1 VKRERDEDGVPGE
14 EIGPGDGV
22 EHLACVI
29 DSPGTRVEGDELGGE
44 EVGWCHGRDD
54 EAGVELAAGGKV
66 AGVGAA
72 LDKVAV
78 RPRVRRHGGEPRRQ
92 LHSLFMKGFGGEMG
106 FLAVLSESLLES
118 IFFLHIIIGKTIA
131 IFSRIVRPRDLHSS

>member
-54 EAGVELAAGGKV
+54 EAGVELAARLPESAQRWIRWPYARGSGGTEV
-66 AGVGAA
+66 SHAGSFI
-72 LDKVAV
+72 
-78 RPRVRRHGGEPRRQ
+78 R
-92 LHSLFMKGFGGEMG
+92 
-106 FLAVLSESLLES
+106 
-118 IFFLHIIIGKTIA
+118 
-131 IFSRIVRPRDLHSS
+131 SS